1 MKRTELSAGDKIDA
15 RCSKCGGTTRH
26 IILAISG
33 QTPNR
38 VRCDLCDREHNY
50 QPPRAERIRTPR
62 APSTRQPVTRR
73 KVDPREAERQ
83 QWLELNPEL
92 GAGQLLPYAMDGR
105 FPLASRVNHPTFGV
119 GVVVGHPGPHKVE
132 ILFREGK
139 KVLRCA

>member
-1 MKRTELSAGDKIDA
+1 MATRQLSAGDKIDA

-50 QPPRAERIRTPR
+50 YPPRSERIRTPR
-62 APSTRQPVTRR
+62 TPAARAPGRR
-73 KVDPREAERQ
+73 TKDPREAERQ
-83 QWLELNPEL
+83 KWQELNPEL
-92 GAGQLLPYAMDGR
+92 GSGTLFPYAMDGR
-105 FPLASRVNHPTFGV
+105 FPLASRVAHPTFGI
-119 GVVVGHPGPHKVE
+119 GVVVGLPGPHKVE
-132 ILFREGK
+132 ILFKEGK